1 MKLILILAGVMIF
14 VLGIFFG
21 FAYCDFTDNT
31 CEDTSIVTFLHN
43 DSFSAIMPLEPGEN
57 VVINLQNDTPVAFV
71 QGNCWIF
78 YSVTE
83 DGFRDY
89 NCSKECYE

>member
-1 MKLILILAGVMIF
+1 MLAGVMIF

-43 DSFSAIMPLEPGEN
+43 DSFSAIMPLEPGED

-71 QGNCWIF
+71 RGNCWIF

-83 DGFRDY
+83 DGFRDFNY
-89 NCSKECYE
+89 SKECYE